1 MTQNL
6 NAILNLPPLSSIRR
20 NHALEHATLHVL
32 AERQRRRWLVGHSG
46 TQGFWIIGEVA
57 TDDLESAAHEA
68 LQRLRNGEAGLA
80 VHPNCGTN
88 FATAGLLAGGF
99 AALAMLGSG
108 RRLRDQFERLPTAIT
123 LGMLGLVVA
132 QPLGLLLQEKVTTS
146 AQPGT
151 LEIVSVLPK
160 ALGSLSAHRVIT
172 RF

>member
-1 MTQNL
+1 MSQNL
-6 NAILNLPPLSSIRR
+6 NAILNLPTLSSIRR

-32 AERQRRRWLVGHSG
+32 VERTRRRWLAGHSG

-57 TDDLESAAHEA
+57 TDELESAAHEA

-99 AALAMLGSG
+99 AALAMFGSG

-151 LEIVSVLPK
+151 LEIVAVLPK
-160 ALGSLSAHRVIT
+160 ALGSLPAHRVIT